1 METAKQERAPG
12 RPSAVDQAQAAARV
26 KPPSTLGNVASF
38 LYTNVLTYLLPK
50 KKTLVRA
57 ILFALLALLPFLLI
71 VFVKLPHIM
80 IPFFLV
86 VGGTVYALGGGEDI
100 AKQFRWM
107 KRMSG
112 RGPIFWFLEW
122 AHRQSVRVA
131 RKLYGS
137 KLDVL
142 PLAPKA
148 LGTETRGALKAK
160 LKWISTPSSSY
171 STERYEVHIR
181 PRQLADKDDDS
192 KGWVKLAD
200 DLEQTELL
208 LKPLVAGTEYDARVR
223 ALNTRGHSEWREYA
237 FATKDQPVL
246 SADGE
251 RAGGVGPGYT
261 WAQHLKDESIV
272 LTVGPLPAST
282 RGKQLDVKVL
292 PTTLEVRHND
302 VAVVSGELFGSV
314 QPEEVEWELAD
325 ASRAG
330 SGGKAGSDGAARE
343 LHITLLKG
351 GKPGGPFWPQLIK
364 GHPEIDIS
372 TLKRKEKDLEE
383 LMAELNSADAMQGM
397 GRMQQMKKE
406 MNM

>member
-86 VGGTVYALGGGEDI
+86 VGGTVYALGGERTLEAVPLDEAHVWTRSDLLFSNGPT
-100 AKQFRWM
+100 
-107 KRMSG
+107 G
-112 RGPIFWFLEW
+112 R
-122 AHRQSVRVA
+122 ASVSRQRRVEA
-131 RKLYGS
+131 GRAAA
-137 KLDVL
+137 
-142 PLAPKA
+142 APKA